1 MSDGLEGRSNN
12 PVSLLYDKLKHP
24 DSDLGMDMPSCLTW
38 KYDPLKEID
47 HICIGKGPGPGGA
60 WNDLDGSQLTISPSR
75 WMELPDM
82 LYSDWKRQTKTNMN
96 AGLVFSS
103 KNSNFSEDNSL
114 LNANYIR
121 KPSVSPNTTRIF
133 LNQRQTSTEESR
145 VTMHDVKL
153 YYQDYVKQKNLDK
166 YLLNNAT
173 VTNVRR
179 VVCNKLMQA
188 HTSCNGT
195 QPSEQQ
201 CLIYPLKHT
210 NYNHSSVNAS
220 NSQQMSIL
228 WEVTGLIDKRDRK
241 KASSLTHKGDLMEF
255 KFYCKH
261 LVLANG
267 TTDLHNELHVKG
279 ENSRFILRTIRELEE
294 KIREDLPKL
303 QKDPL
308 MIVGSGLSA
317 ADAILLA
324 QKYSIRIIHVI
335 RRSVHDQNLIFNKL
349 PKKVY
354 PEYHR
359 VYEQMVHNRYTN
371 LNSGNNE
378 NFNTTNENSKFKG

>member
-1 MSDGLEGRSNN
+1 
-12 PVSLLYDKLKHP
+12 
-24 DSDLGMDMPSCLTW
+24 
-38 KYDPLKEID
+38 
-47 HICIGKGPGPGGA
+47 
-60 WNDLDGSQLTISPSR
+60 
-75 WMELPDM
+75 MELPDM
-82 LYSDWKRQTKTNMN
+82 LYSDWKRQVKDNMS

-114 LNANYIR
+114 LNANYIH
-121 KPSVSPNTTRIF
+121 KPSVSPNTSRIF
-133 LNQRQTSTEESR
+133 THQRQSSAEESR

-153 YYQDYVKQKNLDK
+153 YYRDYVKQKNLDK

-173 VTNVRR
+173 VTSVRR
-179 VVCNKLMQA
+179 VYCNKLIQA
-188 HTSCNGT
+188 HTSTGASD
-195 QPSEQQ
+195 PQ
-201 CLIYPLKHT
+201 CVASSPVL
-210 NYNHSSVNAS
+210 NHFHS
-220 NSQQMSIL
+220 NSALNTSSSSPTSVL

-241 KASSLTHKGDLMEF
+241 KASSLTHKGELMEF

-279 ENSRFILRTIRELEE
+279 ENLRFILRTIRELED
-294 KIREDLPKL
+294 KIKEDLPRL
-303 QKDPL
+303 QKEPL

-349 PKKVY
+349 PKKAY

-359 VYEQMVHNRYTN
+359 VYEHMIHFRHSG
-371 LNSGNNE
+371 NSNENNE
-378 NFNTTNENSKFKG
+378 NGICLIKFYRFFV